1 MSIARRYRRPAAVVL
16 LSVLMGGCSQ
26 PSEDVRLTL
35 CRGLVQEL
43 LPAAEAVTWSGHEAV
58 TKGYEGME
66 MRLRFERADGAG
78 SAGCFYDYDEAAG
91 DYSDAH
97 ALAEPTAVYHTYP
110 SAMRLD
116 GEVVEKQRLA
126 VLVNQVMVKQG
137 MEAVE
142 WVVEEVKKLPKA
154 PQPAPEGQAL

>member
-78 SAGCFYDYDEAAG
+78 SASCLYDYDEAAG

-97 ALAEPTAVYHTYP
+97 ALAEPTSVYLTHP
-110 SAMRLD
+110 SAMRLN
-116 GEVVEKQRLA
+116 GEVVPADLLA
-126 VLVNQVMVKQG
+126 VKVQAAMVRQG
-137 MEAVE
+137 LRAVE
-142 WVVEEVKKLPKA
+142 RVKEGIEALPKY
-154 PQPAPEGQAL
+154 PKGTPATGG